1 MTDSE
6 QESCLL
12 CNRDSSV
19 EGGDHLEDNCQFW
32 IFAPRSAKESGLL
45 VSTKIFF
52 CSAGAVVS
60 DGQLSSLLILP
71 WIPMQDFQN
80 SK

>member
-19 EGGDHLEDNCQFW
+19 EGDDHPEDNCQLW
-32 IFAPRSAKESGLL
+32 IFAPRSAKEESGLL
-45 VSTKIFF
+45 VSTDIFLL
-52 CSAGAVVS
+52 SAGAVTL
-60 DGQLSSLLILP
+60 DRQQSSLLT
-71 WIPMQDFQN
+71 
-80 SK
+80 

>member
-1 MTDSE
+1 M
-6 QESCLL
+6 
-12 CNRDSSV
+12 
-19 EGGDHLEDNCQFW
+19 EGGDHPGVNCQLW
-32 IFAPRSAKESGLL
+32 LFAPGSAQDSGLL

-60 DGQLSSLLILP
+60 DGQLSSLLILA